1 MVTLR
6 ALILDLGEVLVR
18 AQPPALVARMA
29 EAARVPLPAF
39 TAGYWAHRIEYDRT
53 GSARDYW
60 EAVLRECRSPLDGA
74 GRADALP
81 RLVALDAASW
91 TDYREEVWELAARFR
106 AAGGR
111 TAVLTNC
118 GPEIVDRVKAER
130 DVAGC
135 FDDVVASWEVGCLKP
150 EARIYQLAVARLG
163 VAAGEALFVDDRE
176 VNIAGAAAAGLE
188 TLHFT
193 GDGSVAAL
201 RERLSLPG

>member
-1 MVTLR
+1 MAPLR

-18 AQPPALVARMA
+18 SQPPELVARMA
-29 EAARVPLPAF
+29 EAAQVPLPDF
-39 TAGYWAHRIEYDRT
+39 TAGYWAHRTEYDRV

-60 EAVLRECRSPLDGA
+60 DAVLRHGRSPLDAA
-74 GRADALP
+74 GRAAALP

-91 TDYREEVWELAARFR
+91 TVYREEVWELAGRFK

-130 DVAGC
+130 PVGRY
-135 FDDVVASWEVGCLKP
+135 FDAVVASWELGCLKP
-150 EARIYQLAVARLG
+150 EARIYQVTVERLG
-163 VAAGEALFVDDRE
+163 VVAGEALFVDDRE
-176 VNIAGAAAAGLE
+176 VNVAGAAAVGLQ

-201 RERLSLPG
+201 RERLALPG

>member
-1 MVTLR
+1 MAPLR

-18 AQPPALVARMA
+18 SQPPGLVARMA
-29 EAARVPLPAF
+29 ETAQVPLRDF
-39 TAGYWAHRIEYDRT
+39 TAGYWAHRTEYDLA
-53 GSARDYW
+53 GSAREYW
-60 EAVLRECRSPLDGA
+60 DAVLRACRSPLGAA
-74 GRADALP
+74 GREAALP
-81 RLVALDAASW
+81 RLVDLDAASW
-91 TDYREEVWELAARFR
+91 TVYREEVWELAARFK

-130 DVAGC
+130 PVARD
-135 FDDVVASWEVGCLKP
+135 FDAVVASWEVGCLKP
-150 EARIYQLAVARLG
+150 EARIYQLTVARLG

-176 VNIAGAAAAGLE
+176 VNVAGAAAAGLE

-201 RERLSLPG
+201 RERLGLPA